1 MNPCEIDFVDS
12 PCGELIAESSQ
23 CSLVASY
30 HHGATC
36 HPIESMW
43 YSDEWF
49 RSPFSR
55 KLSKELSLQAWN
67 PIRGLGEQVD
77 WFVNDQEPCI
87 FQQNGNDH
95 RSLIATVWFVV
106 VHESIRL
113 VRARR

>member
-1 MNPCEIDFVDS
+1 MVSVPLLEKTEQGV
-12 PCGELIAESSQ
+12 ELASLES
-23 CSLVASY
+23 
-30 HHGATC
+30 
-36 HPIESMW
+36 HPE
-43 YSDEWF
+43 
-49 RSPFSR
+49 
-55 KLSKELSLQAWN
+55 
-67 PIRGLGEQVD
+67 LGEQVD